1 MYAAATLWGSL
12 VSCGRLLIGPLP
24 RLRPSCGGSQ
34 PPRRLTTCP
43 TFRVRPSAQSRFFF
57 SALVSASL
65 RLCGGFIFLA
75 LTVTAQQQQIPHAGY
90 AYPAGGR
97 QGTTFEITVGGQ
109 FLDGV
114 KSAVVSG
121 AGVEATVV
129 EHVKPLTP
137 AQAGEL
143 RDQVKELSAKPNPT
157 EEDRKKIVEI
167 RAKLAGFMGRSITP
181 AIAETV
187 RLNIAVAPGAALGER
202 QLRLVTPNG
211 LTNPVMFSVGQL
223 LEVSRPPAKGAGVRT
238 AAQAGRGQA
247 RPTPELPMEIAL
259 PVLVNGQITPG
270 GVDRYRFQ
278 AVKGQHI
285 VVAAKAR
292 ELLPYI
298 SDAVPGWFQATL
310 GLTDPEGR
318 EVKYADHFLFH
329 PDPVLY
335 YEIAEDGAY
344 TLEIHDS
351 IYRGREDFVYRIEVG
366 ELPFVTGIFP
376 LGGRAGK
383 RIAVELKG
391 WNLPAGKLTVDTK
404 GKPAGVI
411 PITARNGRFVSNHVP
426 FAVQEK
432 AALPEVLEKEPNDR
446 QEKAQR
452 VTLPVI
458 VNGRID
464 RPGDW
469 DVFRFAGRAGEEIVA
484 EVSARRLDSPL
495 DSLLRLTDSAGRE
508 LAVNDDVEDKGAALL
523 THQADSRIDF
533 KLPVNGVYYLHLGD
547 SQGKGGADYAYR
559 LRIGHPQPDFELRV
573 VPSSINGRAGATVPV
588 TVYAL
593 RRDGFD
599 GDIALQLK
607 DAPAGFRMA
616 GGVIPGSVESVRLTL
631 TMPPSPEGPR
641 TLALEGRATIAGR
654 DVRHAAVPAEDMMQA
669 FYYHHLVPVKDCMAA
684 VTGAPRPN
692 ARVAFTVDAETA
704 VKLPRGGTV
713 SVRVILNAPR
723 LADSLR
729 LELDQ
734 PPEGVAIQGVE
745 TVRDGV
751 AITLRADPAKVKAG
765 LKGNLIV
772 DAFTERAPNPDAKK
786 KQPAAGRRVPLGM
799 LPAIPFEIVESVVAR
814 R

>member
-1 MYAAATLWGSL
+1 MGRRIFTAETQRSQREAQRRPITSTAAAGVT
-12 VSCGRLLIGPLP
+12 
-24 RLRPSCGGSQ
+24 
-34 PPRRLTTCP
+34 P
-43 TFRVRPSAQSRFFF
+43 TFHPSISCLSLSSVF
-57 SALVSASL
+57 SALISASL
-65 RLCGGFIFLA
+65 RLCGGFTFLA
-75 LTVTAQQQQIPHAGY
+75 LTVTSQQQQIPHAGY

-114 KSAVVSG
+114 KSAIVSG
-121 AGVEATVV
+121 AGVDATVV

-137 AQAGEL
+137 AQAGEM

-187 RLNIAVAPGAALGER
+187 RVNIAVAPGAALGER
-202 QLRLVTPNG
+202 QLRLMTPNG

-223 LEVSRPPAKGAGVRT
+223 PEVSRPPAKGAGVRT
-238 AAQAGRGQA
+238 AAQAGRGHA
-247 RPTPELPMEIAL
+247 RPTPEPPTEITL

-310 GLTDPEGR
+310 GLTDSSGR

-335 YEIAEDGAY
+335 YEIPESGAY
-344 TLEIHDS
+344 TLEVHDS

-383 RIAVELKG
+383 RIAVELNG
-391 WNLPAGKLTVDTK
+391 WNLPAGKLTEDTK
-404 GKPAGVI
+404 GKPAGVY
-411 PITARNGRFVSNHVP
+411 PITTRHGPLVSNHVQ
-426 FAVQEK
+426 FAVDEM
-432 AALPEVLEKEPNDR
+432 PEVLEKEPNNGK
-446 QEKAQR
+446 EKAQR

-469 DVFRFAGRAGEEIVA
+469 DVFRVSGRAGEEIVA
-484 EVSARRLDSPL
+484 EVFARRLDSPL

-523 THQADSRIDF
+523 THQADSRLDF
-533 KLPVNGVYYLHLGD
+533 KLPANGVYYLHLGD

-559 LRIGHPQPDFELRV
+559 LRISRPQPDFELRV

-607 DAPAGFRMA
+607 GAPAGFRMA
-616 GGVIPGSVESVRLTL
+616 GGVIPGSADRVRLTL

-641 TLALEGRATIAGR
+641 PLALEGRATIAGR
-654 DVRHAAVPAEDMMQA
+654 EVRHAAVPAEDMMQA
-669 FYYHHLVPVKDCMAA
+669 FYYHHLVPVKDCLAA
-684 VTGAPRPN
+684 VTGNPRPN
-692 ARVAFTVDAETA
+692 ARAAFTVDAETA

-723 LADSLR
+723 LADALR

-734 PPEGVAIQGVE
+734 PPEGIAIQSVE
-745 TVRDGV
+745 TVRGGV

-772 DAFTERAPNPDAKK
+772 DAFMERAPNPDAKK
-786 KQPAAGRRVPLGM
+786 KQAAAGRRVPLGT
-799 LPAIPFEIVESVVAR
+799 LPAIPFEIVENVVAR